1 MSPITHYIVMF
12 IISMLSGLLSTMNI
26 WATGFSDMR
35 TSLNDVYMSSLMTGW
50 MFLFMGLV
58 YQETTTFIFGTVLTI
73 ASIVCI
79 RIQYGITQDEYI
91 KGMIPHHSMAVH
103 MSKRLLEK
111 PNTINTFLQKII
123 TTQTEEIQFM
133 KRLKEPK
140 A

>member
-1 MSPITHYIVMF
+1 MMSGM
-12 IISMLSGLLSTMNI
+12 LSTMNI
-26 WATGFSDMR
+26 WAVGFSDMR
-35 TSLNDVYMSSLMTGW
+35 VSLNDIYMTTLMTGW

-58 YQETTTFIFGTVLTI
+58 YQETTTFIFGTILTI

-79 RIQYGITQDEYI
+79 RIQYGVTQDEYI
-91 KGMIPHHSMAVH
+91 RGMIPHHSMAIH
-103 MSKRLLEK
+103 MSKQLLEK
-111 PNTINTFLQKII
+111 PNTINTFLQKIV